1 MTTFTLT
8 SDERKVAESGS
19 VDFSKF
25 TDPTKGWDNV
35 DYLSETRKLDGISF
49 TAQDVLDNGFTVEQ
63 ASSLLKSL
71 EDKGVI
77 LGDIYLD
84 VIELDTITETDEY
97 FKEKFKSKTTLN
109 DNWMWTVNEDFI
121 NWIAS
126 TN

>member
-1 MTTFTLT
+1 
-8 SDERKVAESGS
+8 
-19 VDFSKF
+19 
-25 TDPTKGWDNV
+25 
-35 DYLSETRKLDGISF
+35 
-49 TAQDVLDNGFTVEQ
+49 DVLDNGFTVEQ